1 MKDNHGS
8 VKKKYHKAGE
18 DENNDFEAR
27 EPIHSLPIAG
37 VEEVVNS
44 LGLGKSSTRSDLN
57 QNINLFLKYS
67 RM

>member
-37 VEEVVNS
+37 GRKLSTLGNRLQEVLS
-44 LGLGKSSTRSDLN
+44 IQIS
-57 QNINLFLKYS
+57 IYF
-67 RM
+67 